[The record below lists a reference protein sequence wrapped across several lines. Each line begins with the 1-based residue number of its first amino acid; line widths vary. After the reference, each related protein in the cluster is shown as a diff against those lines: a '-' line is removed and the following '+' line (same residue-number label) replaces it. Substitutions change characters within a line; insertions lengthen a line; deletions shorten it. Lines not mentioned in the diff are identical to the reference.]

1 MSNTNDSLHSSKPD
15 YSIEQDFESK
25 SHLSDSF
32 LDGQDFTH
40 LFSYRTP
47 SVDSLHTPKNHS
59 TLRKL
64 TVDFNNIPQNIATM
78 ARLFSPVMKTIKLNS
93 LNSKTSKSGIHVH
106 TIFIKTIKYD
116 TMLGFCSSMH
126 NPGKLSHKFSR

>member
-1 MSNTNDSLHSSKPD
+1 METIKL
-15 YSIEQDFESK
+15 IQLK

-47 SVDSLHTPKNHS
+47 SVDSLHTPTNHS

-64 TVDFNNIPQNIATM
+64 AVNLNNIPSRSSFHPDTSADSRLDRNKMDVISIQN
-78 ARLFSPVMKTIKLNS
+78 LVQ
-93 LNSKTSKSGIHVH
+93 
-106 TIFIKTIKYD
+106 
-116 TMLGFCSSMH
+116 
-126 NPGKLSHKFSR
+126 